1 MLLNRMSP
9 DRQNDE
15 GGALI
20 AVIGIAT
27 VTAIIA
33 VTVSTAAVHGLAMTS
48 SARASVQARA
58 ASEAGIDV
66 AVVGLQTPGNC
77 EALGGVY
84 ATSPSPTPAPSATST
99 LAPIPDPKYRAV
111 IEHNAGSGWVVG
123 CPPAAA
129 TQVRIRST
137 GFAEAKGVAGAS
149 SGDSR
154 LMEAVYNYIPDYVA
168 IPHIDAAVYAHTML
182 GDFKNFILDSADN
195 NLSADLQI
203 KSGSVNCINGARIAG
218 DVILGN
224 GSATLKNCEVT
235 GSIHA
240 SGLVDANDSHI
251 HGDIIAV
258 GSGVA
263 AGSDV
268 VRVHSGSTADG
279 DIYSGG
285 NVSVLS
291 GSASTV
297 KGNIT
302 VAGTPANKANVAS
315 GSTVLGNVISSGA
328 ITAGGTIVG
337 TKTPAVGGLVA
348 PPVPLIPNW
357 TDVSFPSP
365 TWAAND
371 YQEISWTGDCDVSG
385 THPMWTTLSA
395 RTTPTV
401 VNAMNCTAGVSI
413 DNNVTV
419 LTLQT
424 NIAFM
429 APKFYINKLKLV
441 SPATRGL
448 WFIQPDNVADG
459 QPTCPSPAAGG
470 ITMTNESDIPTTVSV
485 MVYTPCKVYSDR
497 DGFRGQIYGGEVQFG
512 QQAKLTFSPVGI
524 PGVDF
529 SGGVPP
535 TMVLNGGHLGN
546 RVGVR
551 ELSTN

>member
-9 DRQNDE
+9 NRQNDE
-15 GGALI
+15 GVALI
-20 AVIGIAT
+20 AVIGIAA

-33 VTVSTAAVHGLAMTS
+33 MTVTTAAVHGLAMTS

-66 AVVGLQTPGNC
+66 AAVGLQVPGNC
-77 EALGGVY
+77 EAVHGVY
-84 ATSPSPTPAPSATST
+84 EAAPSSTLPSSPTSAP
-99 LAPIPDPKYRAV
+99 APIPEPKYRAT
-111 IEHNAGSGWVVG
+111 IEHNVGSGWVVG
-123 CPPAAA
+123 CPPAEA
-129 TQVRIRST
+129 TQVRIKST
-137 GFAEAKGVAGAS
+137 GYASAKGVAGVS

-154 LMEAVYNYIPDYVA
+154 VMEAVYNYIPDYVA
-168 IPHIDAAVYAHTML
+168 IPNIDAAVYAHTML

-224 GSATLKNCEVT
+224 GSATLKKCEVT

-240 SGLVDANDSHI
+240 SGLVDVNDGHV

-263 AGSDV
+263 SGSDV

-291 GSASTV
+291 GSASEV

-302 VAGTPANKANVAS
+302 VAGTPASKANVES
-315 GSTVLGNVISSGA
+315 GSKVLGNVISSGT
-328 ITAGGTIVG
+328 ITVGGTIVG

-357 TDVSFPSP
+357 TDVAYPSP
-365 TWAAND
+365 TWVANG
-371 YQEISWTGDCDVSG
+371 YQEIPWSGDCNVSG
-385 THPMWTTLSA
+385 SHPMWTTLSA

-401 VNAMNCTAGVSI
+401 VNALHCTAGVTI

-429 APKFYINKLKLV
+429 APKFHINKLKLV
-441 SPATRGL
+441 SPVSRGL
-448 WFIQPDNVADG
+448 WFVQPDNVADG
-459 QPTCPSPAAGG
+459 VPTCPNPAAGG
-470 ITMTNESDIPTTVSV
+470 ITMTNESDIPVTVSV
-485 MVYTPCKVYSDR
+485 MVYTPCKIYSDR

-551 ELSTN
+551 ELSSD